1 MKSNFNPISPTNRIR
16 VTIVRR
22 ALNGFIQSRQAPLAK
37 SLNLAGTRELC
48 AVGLLLN
55 GARRFRRS
63 STLLLRTKWIGVNL
77 PEHKPRGP
85 RRSAHSRGTKY
96 IADKGATA
104 TSGRT
109 GSAALGSARQLMS
122 ASVSRLLPMSLA
134 AHKKHFLYTLKQ
146 REKEHTKDVR
156 GTKRKTQLI
165 WSAAGR

>member
-37 SLNLAGTRELC
+37 TRNLSGTRELC
-48 AVGLLLN
+48 AAGLLLN

-63 STLLLRTKWIGVNL
+63 STLPKWIGVNL

-165 WSAAGR
+165 WSAADR